1 MDLQIASLTASHI
14 ANDPNKN
21 LPHYRCTITL
31 ISFFWGGGDSM
42 KVFQQACST
51 YFPLTSS
58 LKAEILSIVKKKL
71 GMDIMKSHCTT
82 QSIISFKG
90 KCSILYKTIH
100 D

>member
-1 MDLQIASLTASHI
+1 MDLQLASLRASHI
-14 ANDPNKN
+14 AIDSNKN

-31 ISFFWGGGDSM
+31 INFFFGHRM
-42 KVFQQACST
+42 KVFQQACSP

-58 LKAEILSIVKKKL
+58 LKPEILSIVKEKL
-71 GMDIMKSHCTT
+71 DMDIMKSHCTM
-82 QSIISFKG
+82 QPIISFKG